1 MVCQHLKH
9 FHSRK
14 GRLLL
19 KLGRDI
25 RVVERGA
32 ESVVVYDS
40 LVVHKVYHAGE
51 AVFNSDGKLNGNG
64 LGSEALAHLINDC
77 GEICAD
83 SVHFV
88 DERYPGHSVL
98 ISLTPYGLGLRLNSA
113 DGAEYRNSAVE
124 NAHGTLDFYSKVHVP
139 GRINDID
146 QAIVPETG
154 SSGRSNGNATF
165 ALLLHPVHRCG
176 AFMRLAELVFAAGI
190 EQDTL
195 CSRRLTR
202 IYMRSYSYIAHFA

>member
-1 MVCQHLKH
+1 ME
-9 FHSRK
+9 S
-14 GRLLL
+14 GAE
-19 KLGRDI
+19 
-25 RVVERGA
+25 RVVVNYG
-32 ESVVVYDS
+32 
-40 LVVHKVYHAGE
+40 LVIDKVDHAGK
-51 AVFNSDGKLNGNG
+51 AVFNSNRELNGNG
-64 LGSEALAHLINDC
+64 LGSETFAHLVYNC

-88 DERYPGHSVL
+88 DERYPGHSIL
-98 ISLTPYGLGLRLNSA
+98 ISLTPHGLGLRFNSA
-113 DGAEYRNSAVE
+113 DGAEYRNGAVE
-124 NAHGTLDFYSKVHVP
+124 NAHGTLNLNSKVHVP

-165 ALLLHPVHRCG
+165 ALLLHPVHSCG
-176 AFMRLAELVFAAGI
+176 AFVRLAKLVFAAGI

-202 IYMRSYSYIAHFA
+202 IYMRCYSYIAHFA